1 MKNVPRISNNQANIS
16 REVKPCNAAANAFGE
31 HTPKDFFENEIYSD
45 KPFLSRFV
53 LESELF

>member
-1 MKNVPRISNNQANIS
+1 MFLVLVITKQIF
-16 REVKPCNAAANAFGE
+16 REKLNLANAAANAFWR